1 MVGCVLILLLL
12 AAIILR
18 CFYVGRTA
26 NSPFS
31 AYVSIAFGGMLLI
44 QTVFNVGMCLY
55 VLPVMGLTLPFFSYG
70 GSSLITLFIAM
81 GVVSSNKARSLPS
94 WLRNRGRI

>member
-1 MVGCVLILLLL
+1 MGCVIILLLL

-18 CFYVGRTA
+18 CFHVGRTS
-26 NSPFS
+26 NSPFA
-31 AYVSIAFGGMLLI
+31 AYACIAFGGMLLI

-70 GSSLITLFIAM
+70 GSSLITLFVSM
-81 GVVSSNKARSLPS
+81 GVVSGMKARSLPS
-94 WLRNRGRI
+94 WLRDRSRI